1 MVGNFLKVMFAMS
14 YALVLFFL
22 PKSVVAQEASSQ
34 PLFEYSAINHPVMG
48 KAGMVASHNVLSSR
62 IAAEILANG
71 GNAIDAGAALG
82 FALAVTLPRAGN
94 IGGGGFMLVHVAELN
109 KTIAIDF
116 RETAP
121 AAAEQD
127 MFFDANGNVVLDETY
142 RFSHKSSAIPGSV
155 AGLAHIVEQY
165 GTMTLAE
172 VLAPAIRLA
181 RDGIEVTYDLA
192 ADLAFSQRLKN
203 NPASLRKFYKPDGSS
218 YEVGEIFKQPD
229 LAWTL
234 SEIAAG
240 GVDAFYR
247 GSVAK
252 KIVADMEA
260 HNGLITLDDLA
271 NYDVI
276 EREPVRGTFRG
287 YDIAAMPAPSSGGT
301 HVIQMLNILEN
312 FPLADMG
319 AESADALHLMAEAM
333 KFSYAYRSKYLG
345 DPDFVKVPTE
355 TLVSK
360 TYAEDIASKIS
371 LDRALSSDEIA
382 PGELTI
388 YESDETT
395 HYSVVDDEGNMVGN
409 TYTLMFSFGSGVVIE
424 GTGILMNNNMGNF
437 TLRSDIPDAFGLMG
451 SENNL
456 IRPNRRPVS
465 SMSPVLVSK
474 DGKPMLM
481 TGSPGGSKIISANMQ
496 MILNVLEFGMNIADA
511 SVAPRIHHQWRPDAL
526 EIESGVSP
534 DTVSRLIDKGQ
545 SIKFSQ
551 RSANMG
557 SLQTVM
563 WRDGFFYGYS
573 DPRRPGAGAIGVD

>member
-1 MVGNFLKVMFAMS
+1 
-14 YALVLFFL
+14 
-22 PKSVVAQEASSQ
+22 
-34 PLFEYSAINHPVMG
+34 
-48 KAGMVASHNVLSSR
+48 
-62 IAAEILANG
+62 
-71 GNAIDAGAALG
+71 
-82 FALAVTLPRAGN
+82 
-94 IGGGGFMLVHVAELN
+94 
-109 KTIAIDF
+109 
-116 RETAP
+116 
-121 AAAEQD
+121 
-127 MFFDANGNVVLDETY
+127 
-142 RFSHKSSAIPGSV
+142 
-155 AGLAHIVEQY
+155 
-165 GTMTLAE
+165 
-172 VLAPAIRLA
+172 
-181 RDGIEVTYDLA
+181 
-192 ADLAFSQRLKN
+192 
-203 NPASLRKFYKPDGSS
+203 
-218 YEVGEIFKQPD
+218 
-229 LAWTL
+229 
-234 SEIAAG
+234 
-240 GVDAFYR
+240 
-247 GSVAK
+247 
-252 KIVADMEA
+252 
-260 HNGLITLDDLA
+260 
-271 NYDVI
+271 
-276 EREPVRGTFRG
+276 
-287 YDIAAMPAPSSGGT
+287 
-301 HVIQMLNILEN
+301 
-312 FPLADMG
+312 
-319 AESADALHLMAEAM
+319 MAEAM
-333 KFSYAYRSKYLG
+333 KFSYADRSKYLG

-511 SVAPRIHHQWRPDAL
+511 SVAPRIHHQWRPDTL

>member
-94 IGGGGFMLVHVAELN
+94 IGGGGFMLVHVAELD

-333 KFSYAYRSKYLG
+333 KFSYADRSKYLG

-511 SVAPRIHHQWRPDAL
+511 SVAPRIHHQWRPDTL